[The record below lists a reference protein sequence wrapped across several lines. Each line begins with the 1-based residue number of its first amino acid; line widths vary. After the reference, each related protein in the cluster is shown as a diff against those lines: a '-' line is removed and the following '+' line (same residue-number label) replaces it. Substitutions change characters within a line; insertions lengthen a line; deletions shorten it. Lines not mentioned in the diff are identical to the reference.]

1 MKKIDDLPLH
11 PKKMLIYQRY
21 VLSKLSWNLT
31 IADID
36 IIWVEQSRDSI
47 VNQYVK
53 IPVADTLDVIQLPKR
68 KFGICYVM
76 VSTRFIKCQAA
87 IRNNLRKSLNNDVVR
102 SYYDM
107 NCDTNLQYDYFKSN
121 KDVITQYRKN
131 KEDRITTVLTTQSL
145 AIKSLWEHGM
155 KSAAKIWPK
164 SISKLPKNIT
174 TFLFA
179 TSITSW
185 QMHPTSTNG
194 AIQHH
199 LYVCI
204 VIRIELLVTWL
215 LDVKHR

>member
-1 MKKIDDLPLH
+1 
-11 PKKMLIYQRY
+11 
-21 VLSKLSWNLT
+21 
-31 IADID
+31 
-36 IIWVEQSRDSI
+36 
-47 VNQYVK
+47 
-53 IPVADTLDVIQLPKR
+53 
-68 KFGICYVM
+68 
-76 VSTRFIKCQAA
+76 
-87 IRNNLRKSLNNDVVR
+87 
-102 SYYDM
+102 M